1 MISCQHSLHRK
12 LPFYGILIMAIGL
25 LSGCIDNTAD
35 LEGFVAETQ
44 KRQRS
49 FVDPLPEFVPY
60 QSFTYHSDV
69 LRDPFISQQQS
80 QTRKSTTS
88 GITPDSQRRKEPLE
102 QFPLD
107 TLKMVGIL
115 EQNKTNWGLIQA
127 PDGTIHKVLAGNHLG
142 ENDGKIISV
151 SEQKISIKEIVD
163 DGLGNYVSR
172 DAALVMGNE

>member
-1 MISCQHSLHRK
+1 MISRLLIAAISL
-12 LPFYGILIMAIGL
+12 LT
-25 LSGCIDNTAD
+25 LSGCIDSTAD
-35 LEGFVAETQ
+35 LENFVAETQ

-60 QSFTYHSDV
+60 QSFTYHAEV
-69 LRDPFISQQQS
+69 LRDPFVSQQQS
-80 QTRKSTTS
+80 QNKKSVDN
-88 GITPDSQRRKEPLE
+88 GITPDAQRRKEPLE

-115 EQNKTNWGLIQA
+115 EQNQTNWGLIQA

-151 SEQKISIKEIVD
+151 SEQKISIKEIVN

>member
-1 MISCQHSLHRK
+1 MISRLLITVISL
-12 LPFYGILIMAIGL
+12 LILT
-25 LSGCIDNTAD
+25 GCIDSTAD
-35 LEGFVAETQ
+35 LENFVAETQ

-60 QSFTYHSDV
+60 QSFTYHAEV
-69 LRDPFISQQQS
+69 LRDPFVSQQQS
-80 QTRKSTTS
+80 QSKKSVDN
-88 GITPDSQRRKEPLE
+88 GITPDAQRRKEPLE

-115 EQNKTNWGLIQA
+115 EQNQTNWGLIQA

-151 SEQKISIKEIVD
+151 SEQKISIKEIVN

-172 DAALVMGNE
+172 NAALVMGNE

>member
-1 MISCQHSLHRK
+1 MLIS
-12 LPFYGILIMAIGL
+12 L
-25 LSGCIDNTAD
+25 LSGCIDSTAD
-35 LEGFVAETQ
+35 LEKFVAETQ

-49 FVDPLPEFVPY
+49 FVDPLPEFIPY
-60 QSFTYHSDV
+60 QSFTYRSDV

-80 QTRKSTTS
+80 QAKKSTKP
-88 GITPDSQRRKEPLE
+88 GLTPDTQRRKEPLE

-151 SEQKISIKEIVD
+151 SEQKISIKEIVN